1 MAKVKVKNLKN
12 VTSNIRLK
20 ITKEL
25 RAPEFRTGVGDIVV
39 EEIKKTNLGS
49 PSEATKAWRKYLEKG
64 NTTDKQYNPGQIKAL
79 FTGELLEDLRKN
91 VRLSSTKG
99 AIEFIVEQTD
109 KLHKKYKKPNGKPTK
124 GRRQTFKQ
132 IQSFLEALG
141 YNYITNAKNKQTTQK
156 KILDF
161 IRKELFKRLK

>member
-1 MAKVKVKNLKN
+1 MAKVKVNNLKN

-25 RAPEFRTGVGDIVV
+25 RAPEFRKGIGDIVV
-39 EEIKKTNLGS
+39 EEIKDTNIRS
-49 PSEATKAWRKYLEKG
+49 ATDATKAWRKYLEKG
-64 NTTDKQYNPGQIKAL
+64 NQTDPKYNINQIKAL
-79 FTGELLEDLRKN
+79 FTGELLEDLRNN

-99 AIEFIVEQTD
+99 AIEFIVEQSN

-124 GRRQTFKQ
+124 GKRQTFKE
-132 IQSFLEALG
+132 IQGHLEKLKI
-141 YNYITNAKNKQTTQK
+141 NYITNAKNKESTQK
-156 KILDF
+156 KIIDF